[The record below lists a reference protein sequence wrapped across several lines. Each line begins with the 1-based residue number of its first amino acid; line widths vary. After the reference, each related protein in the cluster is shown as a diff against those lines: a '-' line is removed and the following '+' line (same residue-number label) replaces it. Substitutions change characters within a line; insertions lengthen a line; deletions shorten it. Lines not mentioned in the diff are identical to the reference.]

1 MELSIL
7 KAAFD
12 TLDHINDPR
21 SKRGIRH
28 PAPAIVKLM
37 VFGFI
42 SGKTSIE
49 QIAALAR
56 ESWEYIRTLFGFTYK
71 NSPDATTLSRLLVMI
86 SRTQLEMLFEDFV
99 SKIIGNDTFIA
110 SVDGKA
116 ARNVKDEDGNILM
129 AVNVFAHELKIA
141 LAQWAVETKKGEPT
155 VLAKM
160 LEPLFN
166 RYPGLRILT
175 GDAYYAGRSLCEA
188 IVDLKRDYIVQIKG
202 DQPKI
207 QKAIKS
213 WVKEEVHDA
222 KKKPDAT
229 EKKKS
234 NKKDEIIT
242 WKLWIEKGNIANH
255 IREELNFP
263 SVMQVAYLEKTIL
276 NLSTQE
282 KTIESG
288 YYITSAKQKILPP
301 DNFLLGIRNHW
312 GIENSL
318 HHILDRTMNEDKQR
332 SSTHEQGM
340 NLKILRNLVI
350 TQHK

>member
-1 MELSIL
+1 MI
-7 KAAFD
+7 
-12 TLDHINDPR
+12 
-21 SKRGIRH
+21 
-28 PAPAIVKLM
+28 KLT
-37 VFGFI
+37 
-42 SGKTSIE
+42 KKK
-49 QIAALAR
+49 
-56 ESWEYIRTLFGFTYK
+56 K
-71 NSPDATTLSRLLVMI
+71 NG
-86 SRTQLEMLFEDFV
+86 TQLPIEEF
-99 SKIIGNDTFIA
+99 
-110 SVDGKA
+110 
-116 ARNVKDEDGNILM
+116 
-129 AVNVFAHELKIA
+129 
-141 LAQWAVETKKGEPT
+141 
-155 VLAKM
+155 
-160 LEPLFN
+160 
-166 RYPGLRILT
+166 
-175 GDAYYAGRSLCEA
+175 LCEA

-340 NLKILRNLVI
+340 NLKILRNLSLNILRKLFPKEDKRSVPLKSI
-350 TQHK
+350 AVQMNFMNIYNFMQEQS